1 MHLFNRA
8 TYPVLFSPSALT
20 HCTDCCRKMSSIWSS
35 AVRTLYI
42 VEGIDHEIDHILPGS
57 TAMYTAA
64 TAGNQHMASA
74 SASAS
79 GPSSGMTAVLNPE
92 NHTGADDQDAAN
104 FCFTSWPSPIVDPDW
119 LSLETWRAD
128 GADVDEVTM
137 L

>member
-8 TYPVLFSPSALT
+8 VYPVLFSPSALT
-20 HCTDCCRKMSSIWSS
+20 HCTECCRKMSSIWSS
-35 AVRTLYI
+35 AVRTLHI
-42 VEGIDHEIDHILPGS
+42 VEGVDHEIDNILPGS
-57 TAMYTAA
+57 TAMYTTA
-64 TAGNQHMASA
+64 TTGTQPVT

-79 GPSSGMTAVLNPE
+79 GPSSGMTAVLNTE

-119 LSLETWRAD
+119 LSLETWRAN